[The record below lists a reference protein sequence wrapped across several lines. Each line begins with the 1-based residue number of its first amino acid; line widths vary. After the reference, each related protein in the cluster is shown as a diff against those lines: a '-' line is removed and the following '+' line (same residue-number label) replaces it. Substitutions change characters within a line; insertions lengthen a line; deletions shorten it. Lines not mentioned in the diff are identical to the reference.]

1 MKKLYFWSRLNFSK
15 YFIPQKLGKFRQHW
29 SSQKSRSEVDD
40 VKDRVIKW
48 WNLVRYSI
56 LYQLRVTF
64 LYNFPEKYY
73 FHLYSLFSEILWV
86 LKKNYSSFL
95 IQPTT
100 KFFATECIM
109 SHIWSS
115 ISWRLYSLAVLK
127 STLLPKRPLK
137 AIRTLLFSWRL
148 LLLHDTY
155 LRGRRKKKRR
165 RSRVVLSSHFF
176 SFWRFSCRK

>member
-48 WNLVRYSI
+48 RNFVRYSI
-56 LYQLRVTF
+56 LYQLWVTF

-86 LKKNYSSFL
+86 LKKIIHLFWSN
-95 IQPTT
+95 QPQF
-100 KFFATECIM
+100 FFATECIM

-115 ISWRLYSLAVLK
+115 ISWRLYS
-127 STLLPKRPLK
+127 TLLLYSNPPFYQKGL
-137 AIRTLLFSWRL
+137 
-148 LLLHDTY
+148 
-155 LRGRRKKKRR
+155 
-165 RSRVVLSSHFF
+165 
-176 SFWRFSCRK
+176 

>member
-86 LKKNYSSFL
+86 LKKKLF
-95 IQPTT
+95 IFFDPTNH
-100 KFFATECIM
+100 KIFATECIM

-115 ISWRLYSLAVLK
+115 ISWRLYS
-127 STLLPKRPLK
+127 S
-137 AIRTLLFSWRL
+137 L
-148 LLLHDTY
+148 LLYSNPPFYQKGL
-155 LRGRRKKKRR
+155 
-165 RSRVVLSSHFF
+165 
-176 SFWRFSCRK
+176 

>member
-86 LKKNYSSFL
+86 LKKIIHLFWSNQPQNFCHRVHYEPHLKLHFL
-95 IQPTT
+95 TPLLSCCTQIHPFT
-100 KFFATECIM
+100 K
-109 SHIWSS
+109 
-115 ISWRLYSLAVLK
+115 
-127 STLLPKRPLK
+127 K
-137 AIRTLLFSWRL
+137 AFKG
-148 LLLHDTY
+148 H
-155 LRGRRKKKRR
+155 
-165 RSRVVLSSHFF
+165 
-176 SFWRFSCRK
+176 

>member
-86 LKKNYSSFL
+86 LKKNYSSFF

-100 KFFATECIM
+100 KFLPQSALWATFEAPF
-109 SHIWSS
+109 
-115 ISWRLYSLAVLK
+115 LDA
-127 STLLPKRPLK
+127 STLLLYSNPPFYQKGL
-137 AIRTLLFSWRL
+137 
-148 LLLHDTY
+148 
-155 LRGRRKKKRR
+155 
-165 RSRVVLSSHFF
+165 
-176 SFWRFSCRK
+176 

>member
-73 FHLYSLFSEILWV
+73 FHLNSLFSESPWKKIIHLFWSNHKIFCHRV
-86 LKKNYSSFL
+86 HYEPHLKLHFL
-95 IQPTT
+95 TPLL
-100 KFFATECIM
+100 F
-109 SHIWSS
+109 
-115 ISWRLYSLAVLK
+115 SLAVLK

-155 LRGRRKKKRR
+155 LRGRRKKEEEE
-165 RSRVVLSSHFF
+165 
-176 SFWRFSCRK
+176 